1 MRRKTDRK
9 RASIFFQ
16 VFVFLGLITAGLI
29 FFFFF
34 APPFSIER
42 ILFLSTVIVF
52 IFNINLSYFFI
63 KHTQEM
69 KIQSETL
76 NSNLGSI
83 VSASNN
89 IEKQMTHL
97 FQAHTKELRQSVEK
111 QFEVL
116 NLNLGSIVSA
126 SNNIEK
132 QMTHLFQAHTK
143 ELRQSVEK
151 QFEALN
157 IGLNKMYLEKVMGAL
172 KTLERDLII
181 LSDIMEKNTK
191 LYLKHKE

>member
-1 MRRKTDRK
+1 
-9 RASIFFQ
+9 
-16 VFVFLGLITAGLI
+16 
-29 FFFFF
+29 
-34 APPFSIER
+34 
-42 ILFLSTVIVF
+42 
-52 IFNINLSYFFI
+52 
-63 KHTQEM
+63 
-69 KIQSETL
+69 
-76 NSNLGSI
+76 
-83 VSASNN
+83 
-89 IEKQMTHL
+89 MTHL
-97 FQAHTKELRQSVEK
+97 FQAQTKELRQSVEK
-111 QFEVL
+111 QSEAL

>member
-1 MRRKTDRK
+1 MKRKTDRK
-9 RASIFFQ
+9 RASIYFK

-34 APPFSIER
+34 ASPLSIER
-42 ILFLSTVIVF
+42 ILFLSALIIF

-69 KIQSETL
+69 KIQSEAL
-76 NSNLGSI
+76 NLSLGSI
-83 VSASNN
+83 AGAS
-89 IEKQMTHL
+89 
-97 FQAHTKELRQSVEK
+97 S
-111 QFEVL
+111 
-116 NLNLGSIVSA
+116 S
-126 SNNIEK
+126 IEK

-157 IGLNKMYLEKVMGAL
+157 TGLNKMYLEKIMGAL